1 MIKVLVSD
9 TLSDKGV
16 EIFKKAGGIE
26 VEVKTKLSPEELKA
40 TIGGYDGLV
49 VRSAT
54 KVTAE
59 ILEHPG
65 KLKVVGRAG
74 SGLDNID
81 VKAASKKG
89 IVVMNTPGGNTITTA
104 EHALSMMLALS
115 RRIPQAT
122 ASMKGKKWEK
132 NKFMGAEIYNK
143 TLGVV
148 GLGQI
153 GSVVADRARGL
164 KMNVIAYDPYLS
176 PERAAQLKVELVSL
190 DEILKR
196 SDYITI
202 HVPKSTETTYLIN
215 KDAFSKMKKGVFV
228 INCARGGIVNEK
240 DLYDAIKEGKVAGAA
255 LDVFEKEPPDP
266 DNPLLELEEVICTP
280 HLGASTEEAQE
291 NVALAIAEQMVDY
304 LVHGTIMNAAN
315 FPSVDKETLAT
326 IKPYLTLAERLG
338 SFQAQV
344 ISGGLKEVLIEYSGE
359 VASLNVAPITVS
371 LLKGLLFPILKEDV
385 NYVNAPIV
393 AKERGIKVIESTTSK
408 GEDFISLITLKVK
421 TNKEEKVVAGTI
433 FGKSDPWIV
442 QVDQFRIEAVP
453 DKYMLLLHTHDR
465 PGVIGNVGSCLGS
478 HGINISRMQ
487 FGREKVEGKSLLLM
501 STDGPVSSEVV
512 GQMQKLPHIISV
524 DAIEI

>member
-240 DLYDAIKEGKVAGAA
+240 DLYDTICIIFTFWIRAG
-255 LDVFEKEPPDP
+255 
-266 DNPLLELEEVICTP
+266 
-280 HLGASTEEAQE
+280 
-291 NVALAIAEQMVDY
+291 
-304 LVHGTIMNAAN
+304 
-315 FPSVDKETLAT
+315 
-326 IKPYLTLAERLG
+326 
-338 SFQAQV
+338 
-344 ISGGLKEVLIEYSGE
+344 
-359 VASLNVAPITVS
+359 
-371 LLKGLLFPILKEDV
+371 
-385 NYVNAPIV
+385 
-393 AKERGIKVIESTTSK
+393 
-408 GEDFISLITLKVK
+408 
-421 TNKEEKVVAGTI
+421 
-433 FGKSDPWIV
+433 
-442 QVDQFRIEAVP
+442 
-453 DKYMLLLHTHDR
+453 
-465 PGVIGNVGSCLGS
+465 
-478 HGINISRMQ
+478 
-487 FGREKVEGKSLLLM
+487 
-501 STDGPVSSEVV
+501 
-512 GQMQKLPHIISV
+512 
-524 DAIEI
+524 

>member
-1 MIKVLVSD
+1 MVKVLVSD
-9 TLSDKGV
+9 KLSDRGI

-26 VEVKTKLSPEELKA
+26 VEVKTKLTPEELKA
-40 TIGGYDGLV
+40 TIGNYDGLV

-59 ILEHPG
+59 ILENPG

-115 RRIPQAT
+115 RKIPQAT
-122 ASMKGKKWEK
+122 ASMKAKQWEK
-132 NKFMGAEIYNK
+132 SKFMGAEIYNN

-164 KMNVIAYDPYLS
+164 RMNVIAYDPYLS
-176 PERAAQLKVELVSL
+176 PERVEQLKVELVSL
-190 DEILKR
+190 DELLKR
-196 SDYITI
+196 ADYITI
-202 HVPKSTETTYLIN
+202 HVPKSAETTNLIN
-215 KDAFSKMKKGVFV
+215 RDAFLKMKKGVFV

-240 DLYDAIKEGKVAGAA
+240 DLCNAIKEGKVAGAA
-255 LDVFEKEPPDP
+255 LDVFEKEPPDT
-266 DNPLLELEEVICTP
+266 DNPLLGLEEVICTP

-291 NVALAIAEQMVDY
+291 NVAIAIAEQMVDC
-304 LVHGTIMNAAN
+304 LLHGTIMNAAN

-326 IKPYLTLAERLG
+326 IRPYLTLAERLG
-338 SFQAQV
+338 TFQAQV
-344 ISGGLKEVLIEYSGE
+344 VSGGLEEVLIEYSGE
-359 VASLNVAPITVS
+359 VTSLNVASITVS

-385 NYVNAPIV
+385 NYVNAPVV

-408 GEDFISLITLKVK
+408 SEDFISLITLRVK
-421 TNKEEKVVAGTI
+421 TSKEERLVAGTI

-453 DKYMLLLHTHDR
+453 DRFMLLLHTHDR
-465 PGVIGNVGSCLGS
+465 PGVIGNVGTALGS
-478 HGINISRMQ
+478 HGVNISRMQ
-487 FGREKVEGKSLLLM
+487 FGREKVKGKSLLLL
-501 STDGPVSSEVV
+501 STDGRVPQDVV
-512 GQMQKLPHIISV
+512 ELIKRTNHIV
-524 DAIEI
+524 TVHQVEI

>member
-1 MIKVLVSD
+1 VL
-9 TLSDKGV
+9 
-16 EIFKKAGGIE
+16 F
-26 VEVKTKLSPEELKA
+26 
-40 TIGGYDGLV
+40 
-49 VRSAT
+49 RS
-54 KVTAE
+54 
-59 ILEHPG
+59 
-65 KLKVVGRAG
+65 
-74 SGLDNID
+74 
-81 VKAASKKG
+81 
-89 IVVMNTPGGNTITTA
+89 
-104 EHALSMMLALS
+104 
-115 RRIPQAT
+115 
-122 ASMKGKKWEK
+122 
-132 NKFMGAEIYNK
+132 
-143 TLGVV
+143 
-148 GLGQI
+148 
-153 GSVVADRARGL
+153 
-164 KMNVIAYDPYLS
+164 
-176 PERAAQLKVELVSL
+176 
-190 DEILKR
+190 
-196 SDYITI
+196 
-202 HVPKSTETTYLIN
+202 
-215 KDAFSKMKKGVFV
+215 
-228 INCARGGIVNEK
+228 
-240 DLYDAIKEGKVAGAA
+240 
-255 LDVFEKEPPDP
+255 PDP

-280 HLGASTEEAQE
+280 HLGASTEEAQD

-421 TNKEEKVVAGTI
+421 TDKEEKVVAGTI

-501 STDGPVSSEVV
+501 STDGPVSGEVV